1 MPLACT
7 LQPVYKA
14 RTLGSEGP
22 KRYLLDK
29 YDQGQ
34 LPFQKNKKV
43 YKKFLLILAACS
55 VFGPHRSL
63 CRRWTSCSA
72 VQCKNWVNKVSV
84 PYLKRSAVGQTGS
97 PMRVSVSGRS
107 RGSGRTSLG
116 RRGHLHPRE
125 QECEE
130 LEGHQC
136 KTRGFPRKRKEWTV
150 GITTLNRSFLHKLQ
164 ILENCSCVCQLVI
177 F

>member
-14 RTLGSEGP
+14 RTPGSERL

-55 VFGPHRSL
+55 VFGPCRGL
-63 CRRWTSCSA
+63 CRRWTSRSA
-72 VQCKNWVNKVSV
+72 VQCKNWVNEVSV
-84 PYLKRSAVGQTGS
+84 PYLKRSVVGQTGS
-97 PMRVSVSGRS
+97 LIRVSVSGRS
-107 RGSGRTSLG
+107 CGSGRTSLG

-125 QECEE
+125 QACEE
-130 LEGHQC
+130 LERHQC
-136 KTRGFPRKRKEWTV
+136 KTRGFPRRERNE
-150 GITTLNRSFLHKLQ
+150 L
-164 ILENCSCVCQLVI
+164 
-177 F
+177 